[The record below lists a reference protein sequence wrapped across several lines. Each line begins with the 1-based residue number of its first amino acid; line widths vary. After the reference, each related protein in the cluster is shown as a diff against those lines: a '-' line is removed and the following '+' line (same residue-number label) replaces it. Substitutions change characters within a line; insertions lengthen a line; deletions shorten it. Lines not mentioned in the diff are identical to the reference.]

1 MSKYFVLFKRGFFQK
16 KTEDAEFKYYPSIL
30 EFSNNFFRSS
40 IPFEYINNA
49 QHVV

>member
-1 MSKYFVLFKRGFFQK
+1 MKMG
-16 KTEDAEFKYYPSIL
+16 EAEFKYYPSIL
-30 EFSNNFFRSS
+30 EFMIKIICSS